1 MRFGVAL
8 RSAGAILL
16 LSTTP
21 ARPNV
26 GSPAGSPLAAS
37 DLSVPRYVAAR
48 ASAPPSALLEATD
61 AAAWDAAQRISWG
74 PEAVATSFRA
84 LWTDIGLA
92 VRFDVTDASP
102 WHTLT
107 RRDEPLWTEEVV
119 ELFLDVGAT
128 GRSYAELEW
137 NPVNAVVDLWVDR
150 AESRFDRSWDA
161 VGLESRVHARKDAAG
176 RATGWTAVAFLPWS
190 ALAAKAPAGTALPPR
205 PGDRWR
211 FNVFRIE
218 RPGGPQEPERDA
230 QFLAWSPTG
239 EHSFHVPA
247 AFRELL
253 FTEAAAVARRPASL
267 TCHEESRVAMGCTA
281 TVRACGPE
289 REALA
294 GTVGAALDEVDR
306 IDRLMSHYRPDS
318 PLSRLNRE
326 AADAPV
332 VVEPELFD
340 FLALCLRWSHES
352 DGAFDVTVGPLM
364 KAWGFFRDEG
374 RVPDARELA
383 ETLAVVGYRHVR
395 LDTVARSVGFDRPGV
410 ELDLGGIGKGYAV
423 DRVVALLRRR
433 GIRSALVNLGGSS
446 VYGLGAPPGREAW
459 EVTVQDPGDP
469 AKTALSVALRDRALS
484 VAGGYARFFEKDGV
498 TYSHIMDPRT
508 GRPAR
513 GVLSVAVVTDSATTG
528 DALDDVLFVE
538 GADRAEAVLKAYPS
552 TQALLFL
559 PAPRRRWTL
568 VRLGG

>member
-37 DLSVPRYVAAR
+37 DLSVPRYVVVSTAA
-48 ASAPPSALLEATD
+48 APSTLLEATE

-74 PEAVATSFRA
+74 PEVVATSFRA
-84 LWTDIGLA
+84 LWTDAGLA

-161 VGLESRVHARKDAAG
+161 VGLESRVYAKSDAAG

-190 ALAAKAPAGTALPPR
+190 ALTAKAPLGTTLPPQ

-218 RPGGPQEPERDA
+218 RPGGAQEPEKDA
-230 QFLAWSPTG
+230 EFLAWSPTG

-253 FTEAAAVARRPASL
+253 FAGAEAVARRPASPA
-267 TCHEESRVAMGCTA
+267 CHEESRVAMGCTA

-294 GTVGAALDEVDR
+294 ETVGAALDEVDR
-306 IDRLMSHYRPDS
+306 IDRLMSHYRSDT

-340 FLALCLRWSHES
+340 FLALCLRWSRES

-364 KAWGFFRDEG
+364 KTWGFFRDEG
-374 RVPDARELA
+374 RVPGSRELA
-383 ETLAVVGYRHVR
+383 ETLAVTGYRHVR
-395 LDTVARSVGFDRPGV
+395 LDPAARSVGFDRPGV

-423 DRVVALLRRR
+423 DRVVDLLRRR

-459 EVTVQDPGDP
+459 EVAVQDPADP
-469 AKTALSVALRDRALS
+469 AKTALTVPLRDRALS
-484 VAGGYARFFEKDGV
+484 VSGRYARFFEQDGV

-508 GRPAR
+508 GRPVQ
-513 GVLSVAVVTDSATTG
+513 GMLSVAVITDSATTG

-538 GADRAEAVLKAYPS
+538 GPDRAAAVLKAYPS

-559 PAPRRRWTL
+559 PAPRRKWTL